1 VTPRPAGRRHA
12 VAVLGLAILLVGCLS
27 SASNSP
33 SASTVES
40 AAPSIAASVQTV
52 ELTVL
57 GAASLQDALDEI
69 ETEDEA
75 ALPGTDLVIA
85 TDSSAALRTQIEEGA
100 PADVF
105 LAADTSNPDTL
116 VEAGL
121 GMETIEYAG
130 NSVALVVPLENRAGI
145 ETPAELATDG
155 VQIIAAGPEVP
166 ITSYVA
172 DVVAHLADI
181 PGYPSFFADA
191 YAANVVS
198 EEDNVRGVLTK
209 VELGEGDAGFVYQTD
224 AQSSD
229 EVVQISVPA
238 EANTH
243 AVYGGCVIV
252 NSDHLEVAEAFLIW
266 LAGVDGQAILAEFGF
281 VGP

>member
-1 VTPRPAGRRHA
+1 MTRRRAGPRDA
-12 VAVLGLAILLVGCLS
+12 VAVLGLAILLAACQS
-27 SASNSP
+27 SASDGP
-33 SASTVES
+33 SGSTADS
-40 AAPSIAASVQTV
+40 AAPSAAASAEAV
-52 ELTVL
+52 ELTIL

-69 ETEDEA
+69 EVVYEA
-75 ALPGTDLVIA
+75 AVPGADLVIA

-121 GMETIEYAG
+121 GVETVEYAG
-130 NSVALVVPLENRAGI
+130 NSVALVVPLENPAGI
-145 ETPAELATDG
+145 QTPADLATEG

-172 DVVAHLADI
+172 DVVAYLADI

-209 VELGEGDAGFVYQTD
+209 IELGEGEAGFVYQTD
-224 AQSSD
+224 AQSSP
-229 EVVQISVPA
+229 EVLAIGIPE

-243 AVYGGCVIV
+243 AIYGGCVIAD
-252 NSDHLEVAEAFLIW
+252 SDHLEAAEAFMAW
-266 LAGVDGQAILAEFGF
+266 VAGADGQAILAEFGF
-281 VGP
+281 AEP